1 MIQTE
6 RILENPA
13 IAIDHAGD
21 GELVVLLH
29 GIGGNRTNWT
39 QQVEAFSEQFHTV
52 AWDARGYGNSDDY
65 EGALEFEDF
74 SRDLL
79 ALIDHFGVE
88 KAHLCGLSMGGRIIQ
103 DFYRLYPN
111 RVATLILV
119 ATLASFADGM
129 SESERQKFTELRL
142 KPLKEDGKDPKDIAP
157 GVAKSLLGPQASEMH
172 YRQLVRSM
180 EKLHKES
187 YIKTIESTVTH
198 GKGLDW
204 ESVSVPSLLV
214 YGEHDGLCPPGTGRM
229 IAARI
234 PDSEFI
240 EIPRSGHLINIEEEE
255 LFNQAVLNFLMN
267 QRSTLS

>member
-79 ALIDHFGVE
+79 ALIDHFVKCPTRGV
-88 KAHLCGLSMGGRIIQ
+88 KII
-103 DFYRLYPN
+103 
-111 RVATLILV
+111 
-119 ATLASFADGM
+119 
-129 SESERQKFTELRL
+129 
-142 KPLKEDGKDPKDIAP
+142 
-157 GVAKSLLGPQASEMH
+157 
-172 YRQLVRSM
+172 
-180 EKLHKES
+180 
-187 YIKTIESTVTH
+187 
-198 GKGLDW
+198 
-204 ESVSVPSLLV
+204 
-214 YGEHDGLCPPGTGRM
+214 
-229 IAARI
+229 
-234 PDSEFI
+234 
-240 EIPRSGHLINIEEEE
+240 
-255 LFNQAVLNFLMN
+255 
-267 QRSTLS
+267 

>member
-111 RVATLILV
+111 RVCHTYSGRD
-119 ATLASFADGM
+119 ASQF
-129 SESERQKFTELRL
+129 
-142 KPLKEDGKDPKDIAP
+142 
-157 GVAKSLLGPQASEMH
+157 
-172 YRQLVRSM
+172 
-180 EKLHKES
+180 
-187 YIKTIESTVTH
+187 
-198 GKGLDW
+198 
-204 ESVSVPSLLV
+204 
-214 YGEHDGLCPPGTGRM
+214 C
-229 IAARI
+229 
-234 PDSEFI
+234 
-240 EIPRSGHLINIEEEE
+240 
-255 LFNQAVLNFLMN
+255 
-267 QRSTLS
+267 